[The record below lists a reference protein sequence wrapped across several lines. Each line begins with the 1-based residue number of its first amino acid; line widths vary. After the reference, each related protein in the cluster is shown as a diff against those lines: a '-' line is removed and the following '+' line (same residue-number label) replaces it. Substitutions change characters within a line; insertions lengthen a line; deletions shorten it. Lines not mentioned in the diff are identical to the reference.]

1 MMPFTNIL
9 ISFEDDETVCLAIE
23 KALLIF
29 GQKNTRIHLLKCS
42 ENTFSS
48 LTGDSA
54 ASCEKEMDELKQ
66 KVAQLKGKF
75 RIISNTIFRKNFSVR
90 FKKYFIA
97 EKIDLV
103 MNVQHKNYSSQLS
116 HAHFFYHRLCIKMNV
131 PVLLFIYKS
140 LVQGIRSVFIPI
152 TGCMPA
158 KRIQIA
164 LDVSARYHAQIYI
177 ATALDNADTN
187 MQHVSDSFYQ
197 TFKNLTESGH
207 LPLYKVFLGKQ
218 APQAILDYGEQ
229 IRADL
234 ILINLEKKHS
244 FSEWLEEK
252 KENLRLLFSSACII
266 TMKPHL
272 STTA

>member
-1 MMPFTNIL
+1 MPFTNIL
-9 ISFEDDETVCLAIE
+9 ISFEDEETVCTAIE

-29 GQKNTRIHLLKCS
+29 GQKNTRIHLLKRS
-42 ENTFSS
+42 EKTLSS
-48 LTGDSA
+48 LTGHSA

-66 KVAQLKGKF
+66 RIAQLKGKF
-75 RIISNTIFRKNFSVR
+75 RIVSNTIFRKNFSVR
-90 FKKYFIA
+90 FEKFFIA

-103 MNVQHKNYSSQLS
+103 MNVQHKNHTSPLS

-131 PVLLFIYKS
+131 PVLLFMYKS
-140 LVQGIRSVFIPI
+140 LAQGIRSVFLPI

-164 LDVSARYHAQIYI
+164 LDVSARYHAQIHI
-177 ATALDNADTN
+177 ATALDNSDSN
-187 MQHVSDSFYQ
+187 MQHISDSFYQ

-218 APQAILDYGEQ
+218 TPQAILDYGEQ

-234 ILINLEKKHS
+234 ILINLEKKSS
-244 FSEWLEEK
+244 FSGWLEEK

-272 STTA
+272 SSTA

>member
-9 ISFEDDETVCLAIE
+9 ISFEDDDTVCLAIE

-29 GQKNTRIHLLKCS
+29 GQKNTRIHLLKYS
-42 ENTFSS
+42 EKTLSPLS
-48 LTGDSA
+48 GDSITA
-54 ASCEKEMDELKQ
+54 CTKEMDELKQ
-66 KVAQLKGKF
+66 KVTQLKGKF
-75 RIISNTIFRKNFSVR
+75 KIISNTLFRRNFSVR

-103 MNVQHKNYSSQLS
+103 MHVQHKNDSSLRS
-116 HAHFFYHRLCIKMNV
+116 HTHYFYHRLCVNRNV
-131 PVLLFIYKS
+131 PVLLFLYKS
-140 LVQGIRSVFIPI
+140 LVQGIRSVFLPI
-152 TGCMPA
+152 SGFMPA

-164 LDVSARYHAQIYI
+164 LDISARYHAQIYI
-177 ATALDNADTN
+177 ATALDTSDNN
-187 MQHVSDSFYQ
+187 MQDISDSFYQ

-218 APQAILDYGEQ
+218 TPQAILDYGEQ

-234 ILINLEKKHS
+234 ILINLEKKYS

-252 KENLRLLFSSACII
+252 KENLRLLFSPAYII
-266 TMKPHL
+266 TMKTHL
-272 STTA
+272 SSTA